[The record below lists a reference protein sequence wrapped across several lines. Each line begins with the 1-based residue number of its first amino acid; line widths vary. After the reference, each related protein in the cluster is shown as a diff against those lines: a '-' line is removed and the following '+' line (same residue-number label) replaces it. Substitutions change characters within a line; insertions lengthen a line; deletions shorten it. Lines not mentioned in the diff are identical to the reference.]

1 MRNEYGRRNGG
12 RIAKFIVFGIVFMV
26 AVGFATMQL
35 WNCLIPELFHG
46 PVISYWQALGLLLL
60 GKLLFGWH
68 NHHNSWNDKW
78 NRGREWKEKLRQ
90 KMSHMTPEEQDR
102 MKEALRN
109 RCRPGFGR
117 TRREEWERY
126 WSDDTN
132 DTRKGPDDQKNE
144 EKESH

>member
-1 MRNEYGRRNGG
+1 MRNEYGRRKGA
-12 RIAKFIVFGIVFMV
+12 RIAKFLVLGVVFIGAI
-26 AVGFATMQL
+26 GFVTMQL

-46 PVISYWQALGLLLL
+46 PVISFWQALGLLLL
-60 GKLLFGWH
+60 GKLIFGWH

-78 NRGREWKEKLRQ
+78 ERGREWKSKIREK
-90 KMSHMTPEEQDR
+90 MAHMTPEEQER

-117 TRREEWERY
+117 GRREAWERY
-126 WSDDTN
+126 WEDN
-132 DTRKGPDDQKNE
+132 DPKKSPEDEKNE